1 MILSV
6 VAAAAL
12 QLGIGPTPAPTPAP
26 HEVVLASPRVVVPMT
41 YARKRIVIQA
51 TINGAGPFSLLLNSS
66 ARLALSPEAL
76 AAANIPLVD
85 QPTPTPL
92 PSATTTPTPAV
103 TPAPLPKIAVV
114 PLMDIEGVQLK
125 NITAVANWKHGSLD
139 GTIGYPL
146 FARLR
151 SRIDVRAATI
161 TFSDPEND
169 TVPLAGSVLPLEI
182 KRGQMPAVEG
192 TVDGIAGV
200 FMLDTN
206 MASSL
211 ILTSPFVTSHTLYTR
226 TTGSAAADNPG
237 DTRFLESRPLPLTLG
252 SMGLGPVP
260 TQLSTANTGIW
271 SDPYAAGLI
280 GMSLLERYIV
290 TLDFP
295 NGQIAFEKYP

>member
-1 MILSV
+1 VILAV

-26 HEVVLASPRVVVPMT
+26 GEVVLASPRVVVPMT
-41 YARKRIVIQA
+41 YTRKRIVIQA

-76 AAANIPLVD
+76 AAARIPLVD
-85 QPTPTPL
+85 QPMPT
-92 PSATTTPTPAV
+92 PSATTTPAV

-125 NITAVANWKHGSLD
+125 NITAVANWKHGALD

-161 TFSDPEND
+161 TFSDPAND
-169 TVPLAGSVLPLEI
+169 TAPLTGSVLPMEI
-182 KRGQMPAVEG
+182 KRAQMPAVEG
-192 TVDGIAGV
+192 VVDGIAGV
-200 FMLDTN
+200 FILDTTSS
-206 MASSL
+206 SSL

-226 TTGSAAADNPG
+226 TTGSAATDNPG
-237 DTRFLESRPLPLTLG
+237 DTRFLESRPLPLMLG
-252 SMGLGPVP
+252 SMALGPVP

>member
-1 MILSV
+1 MILAI

-26 HEVVLASPRVVVPMT
+26 GEVVLASPRVVVPMT

-76 AAANIPLVD
+76 AAAKIPLVD
-85 QPTPTPL
+85 QPQ
-92 PSATTTPTPAV
+92 PSATTAPTRAV

-114 PLMDIEGVQLK
+114 PLLDIEGVQLR
-125 NITAVANWKHGSLD
+125 NVTAVANWKHGLLD

-161 TFSDPEND
+161 TFSDPAND
-169 TVPLAGSVLPLEI
+169 TAALTGSVLPMEI
-182 KRGQMPAVEG
+182 KRAQMPAVEG
-192 TVDGIAGV
+192 VVDGIAGV
-200 FMLDTN
+200 FMLDTTSS
-206 MASSL
+206 SSL

-226 TTGSAAADNPG
+226 TTGSAASDSPG
-237 DTRFLESRPLPLTLG
+237 DTRFLESRPLSLSLG
-252 SMGLGPVP
+252 SMALGPVP

>member
-1 MILSV
+1 MILAV

-26 HEVVLASPRVVVPMT
+26 SEVVLASPRVVVPIT

-76 AAANIPLVD
+76 AAAKIPLVD

-92 PSATTTPTPAV
+92 PSVTTTPTT
-103 TPAPLPKIAVV
+103 TPAPLSKIAVV

-125 NITAVANWKHGSLD
+125 NITALANWKHGSLD

-169 TVPLAGSVLPLEI
+169 TGPLAGSVLPLEI

-206 MASSL
+206 TASSL

-226 TTGSAAADNPG
+226 TTGGAATDNPG
-237 DTRFLESRPLPLTLG
+237 DTRFLESRPLPLMLGSMTLG
-252 SMGLGPVP
+252 SVP

>member
-1 MILSV
+1 MILAV

-26 HEVVLASPRVVVPMT
+26 GEVVLASPRVVVPMT
-41 YARKRIVIQA
+41 YSRKRIVIQA
-51 TINGAGPFSLLLNSS
+51 TINGAGPFSLMLSS
-66 ARLALSPEAL
+66 NARLQLSPEAL
-76 AAANIPLVD
+76 AEAKIPLVD
-85 QPTPTPL
+85 QPPPP
-92 PSATTTPTPAV
+92 PSAAATSALSGTPQ
-103 TPAPLPKIAVV
+103 PKIAVV

-125 NITAVANWKHGSLD
+125 NLTAVANWKHGSLD
-139 GTIGYPL
+139 GAIGYPL

-161 TFSDPEND
+161 TFSDPVTD

-182 KRGQMPAVEG
+182 KRGQVPAVEG
-192 TVDGIAGV
+192 VVDGIAGV

-206 MASSL
+206 TTSSL
-211 ILTSPFVTSHTLYTR
+211 ILTSPFVSSHTLYTR
-226 TTGSAAADNPG
+226 TTGSAATDNPG
-237 DTRFLESRPLPLTLG
+237 DTRFLESRPLALTLG
-252 SMGLGPVP
+252 SMALGPVP

-290 TLDFP
+290 TLDYP
-295 NGQIAFEKYP
+295 GGQIAFEKYP